1 MPIQKRISQASP
13 VYMSVTLIT
22 QVKWGKKT
30 LGDDPQISRT
40 QRHGPGKEWTNV
52 CLCFCS
58 VPVCIVCGGLT
69 ESTHVRAASTR
80 GFISGRGALE
90 RSYADRLPPR
100 TNRWTPMG
108 AAMLAPVTCPGE
120 HLVAPP
126 TGVAALPKPTGA
138 GAAEGSAR
146 AREADCGNPGSLVA
160 LVAPPAAPPA
170 ASTLPAREAGSGHCS
185 CSAWRLLGW
194 KKTDR

>member
-30 LGDDPQISRT
+30 LGDDPQTSRT

-58 VPVCIVCGGLT
+58 VPVCIVGGGLT

-108 AAMLAPVTCPGE
+108 AAMLAPVTWPGE
-120 HLVAPP
+120 HLAAPP

-138 GAAEGSAR
+138 GAAEGECAC
-146 AREADCGNPGSLVA
+146 A
-160 LVAPPAAPPA
+160 
-170 ASTLPAREAGSGHCS
+170 
-185 CSAWRLLGW
+185 
-194 KKTDR
+194 